1 MAVLSFHSQ
10 VVRGHV
16 GNSAAA
22 FAMQRL
28 GHGVWGVPTVLYS
41 NHPGHGSHKGAA
53 QPAGALLDLLDGLDE
68 RGWLPKV
75 GAVLTGYIGD
85 DEQIDALVE
94 AVDRVKA
101 ANPNAIYVCDPVV
114 GDASGPYADA
124 NIIEGIMDDLIPRA
138 DYVTPNRYEL
148 AMLLDQDEAP
158 TTIGEGVEAAR
169 LLPNTPIT
177 IVTSMEDT
185 ARFPGQ
191 IQTLLVKPNEA
202 YVISTQKIG
211 ASSEGGGDFKGAGDL
226 LTALLISGLLKRRP
240 LEQALAQASGSL
252 FDILQA
258 TDRAKADELLLI
270 ANQERLTNPLTT
282 VAIGKA

>member
-16 GNSAAA
+16 GNSAAQ
-22 FAMQRL
+22 FALQRL
-28 GHGVWGVPTVLYS
+28 GHSVWGVPTVLYS

-53 QPAGALLDLLDGLDE
+53 QPVGTLIDMVDGLE
-68 RGWLPKV
+68 ENGWLPKV
-75 GAVLTGYIGD
+75 NAILTGYIGE
-85 DEQIDALVE
+85 DEQIDALVD

-101 ANPNAIYVCDPVV
+101 ANPDALYICDPVI
-114 GDASGPYADA
+114 GDASGPYIDA
-124 NIIEGIMDDLIPRA
+124 NIVEGIMDDLIPRA

-148 AMLLDQDEAP
+148 ATMLDHDEAP
-158 TTIGEGVEAAR
+158 ATIGDGVAAAR
-169 LLPNTPIT
+169 LLPNNPIT

-191 IQTLLVKPNEA
+191 IQTLLVKPKEA
-202 YVISTQKIG
+202 YVIATQKIG
-211 ASSEGGGDFKGAGDL
+211 AGTEGGGDFKGAGDL
-226 LTALLISGLLKRRP
+226 LTALLLSGLLKRRP

-258 TDRAKADELLLI
+258 TDRANADELLLI
-270 ANQERLTNPLTT
+270 ANQERLINPLTT

>member
-16 GNSAAA
+16 GNSAAG
-22 FAMQRL
+22 FALQRL
-28 GHGVWGVPTVLYS
+28 GHSVWGVPTVLYS
-41 NHPGHGSHKGAA
+41 NHPGHGGYKGAA
-53 QPAGALLDLLDGLDE
+53 TPVGTLLDMVEGLED

-75 GAVLTGYIGD
+75 TAILTGYIGD

-101 ANPNAIYVCDPVV
+101 ANPAAIYICDPVV
-114 GDASGPYADA
+114 GDQSGPYVDA
-124 NIIEGIMDDLIPRA
+124 NIIEGIMDDLVPRA
-138 DYVTPNRYEL
+138 DYVTPNRFEL
-148 AMLLDQDEAP
+148 ATLLDQDDAP

-169 LLPNTPIT
+169 LLPNGPIS

-191 IQTLLVKPNEA
+191 IQTLLVKQNEA

-211 ASSEGGGDFKGAGDL
+211 VGTESGGDFKGAGDL
-226 LTALLISGLLKRRP
+226 MTALLLSGLLKRRP

-258 TDRAKADELLLI
+258 TDRANADELLLI
-270 ANQERLTNPLTT
+270 ANQDRLTNPLTT